1 MSEFL
6 SPKMFCHPD
15 MEILRQYDAENHT
28 FLEDTVYQYLIN
40 EENTMETARQLYI
53 HRNSLLYRL
62 DKIKSLTNI
71 NFKDP
76 NDRIRMIFAYIYY
89 NYLKS

>member
-1 MSEFL
+1 
-6 SPKMFCHPD
+6 